1 MSGKCSVFQ
10 TASLFAPT
18 GSVILGYIGTDVTSL
33 WQVLGGWGDLG
44 SHSPSEFL
52 LVPAVGLHLGPE
64 LVSAEVKMDLSVFG
78 ALCWHSLLKSIRAA
92 NYLWS

>member
-1 MSGKCSVFQ
+1 MASV
-10 TASLFAPT
+10 
-18 GSVILGYIGTDVTSL
+18 GRM
-33 WQVLGGWGDLG
+33 GDLG

-52 LVPAVGLHLGPE
+52 LVPAVGLYLGPE
-64 LVSAEVKMDLSVFG
+64 LISAEVKMDLSVFE